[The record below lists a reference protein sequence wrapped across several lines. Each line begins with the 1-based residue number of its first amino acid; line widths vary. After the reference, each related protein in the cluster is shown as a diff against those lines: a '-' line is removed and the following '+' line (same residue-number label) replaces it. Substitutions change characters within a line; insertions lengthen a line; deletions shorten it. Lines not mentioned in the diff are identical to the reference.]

1 MRPLVGMAVSSA
13 VSIDMSID
21 RAEQFGCTTMQ
32 TFVSSP
38 MIWKVKSLGERE
50 ARAFAEKARAKG
62 ISPTVIHM
70 PYLAN
75 FASPNKAIY
84 ERSKETLRLNIERC
98 NQIGADYL
106 VLHLGSDMGQ
116 GKDQGIQRV
125 VDAVSEC
132 IDKTEGKLLLENQA
146 GSANSVG
153 SDLKD
158 LHTIYEGIASK
169 RAGYCIDTC
178 HAFAAGYDIRKGEVM
193 ERMSGEIDLGQAH
206 VIHVNDSKF
215 DLGSGRDRHARLG
228 EGYIGIDGFRSFI
241 GFGEMR
247 RKALILETP
256 TDRESDEPI
265 AEVNKLRELASG
277 R

>member
-13 VSIDMSID
+13 VSIDLSID
-21 RAEQFGCTTMQ
+21 RAERFGCTTMQ

-38 MIWKVKSLGERE
+38 MIWKVKSLGKEE
-50 ARAFAEKARAKG
+50 AAAFAEKARARG

-84 ERSKETLRLNIERC
+84 DKSREALRLNIERC

-116 GKDQGIQRV
+116 GKDAGIQRV
-125 VDAVSEC
+125 VDAVSEHV
-132 IDKTEGKLLLENQA
+132 DKMQGKLLLENQA

-153 SDLKD
+153 SDLND
-158 LHTIYEGIASK
+158 LRRIHQGIASRK
-169 RAGYCIDTC
+169 AGYCIDTC
-178 HAFAAGYDIRKGEVM
+178 HAFAAGYDIRKRDVM
-193 ERMSGEIDLGQAH
+193 ERIASEIQLDEVHVAH
-206 VIHVNDSKF
+206 INDSKF
-215 DLGSGRDRHARLG
+215 ELGSARDRHARLG
-228 EGYIGIDGFRSFI
+228 EGHIGLEGIRNFISFRDMS
-241 GFGEMR
+241 

-256 TDRESDEPI
+256 TDRDGDEPI
-265 AEVNKLRELASG
+265 GEVNKLRELAMG